1 MDEAGKLDLNAARP
15 ETLERLLGIVGASPP
30 RAETLAAAVVAWRT
44 PGPRPGVT
52 GSGRRPFRFVEELL
66 QVPGMGRELLYGRPR
81 RQPDGRTVFQ
91 RGLMDFLT
99 VYTATSR
106 VNVNYA
112 APEVLAALPGMGWEE
127 ARSLVAARARR
138 LLEASDLSRRAPAE
152 ALPFLT
158 TQPSDT
164 FSLVA
169 TAWLEGSATR
179 RSLRVVARRDA
190 RARLGHQRLVWYDQY
205 WPSPRVRSFSAP
217 APSSSAPA
225 RRDARVPAGT
235 QRPTSTG
242 PRPGEAFPPP
252 PPRPPPPPPAARD
265 APGWDT
271 SGWSGTTSTGPP
283 PGSAAF
289 PPPPPRRD
297 PGTPAATTSTGL
309 RPGSAPAP
317 PPPPPPPAGLRAG
330 PRKETHGPPEP
341 RRNPQAAL
349 PGSGLRPRRPPPQPA
364 LLPLGAGAPGGRRDH
379 RRLPGHA
386 ARPPPPPGAG
396 LPGEEPGRPLQ
407 RGGVPAAPGGAAAAT
422 GAAPGGPGEPGQ
434 GGGVPTGPPAALRGA
449 GGGHRHPG
457 GAGGLRPPPAA
468 GHPLR
473 GAAVHP
479 GPHPGLL
486 PATGPFPRPHP
497 AGGGGPGRLPEGQP
511 AQGRGGSQPGGPT
524 GPAPGGA
531 GRAGA
536 GPTEALQG
544 IPL

>member
-217 APSSSAPA
+217 SPAPSSSAPA
-225 RRDARVPAGT
+225 ARRDARARLGHQRLVWYDQYWPSPRVRRLPSASPA
-235 QRPTSTG
+235 
-242 PRPGEAFPPP
+242 PPY
-252 PPRPPPPPPAARD
+252 
-265 APGWDT
+265 
-271 SGWSGTTSTGPP
+271 
-283 PGSAAF
+283 
-289 PPPPPRRD
+289 D
-297 PGTPAATTSTGL
+297 PG
-309 RPGSAPAP
+309 

-330 PRKETHGPPEP
+330 LRKETHGPPEP

>member
-1 MDEAGKLDLNAARP
+1 MDTGRLDLSKDVSRSHSKGVPPLSSNSLSGDPRGVVLVTVLWIMVGLSLLALTLAATVRTEATLARASGEAEQAYFFARGALEAVLYRLAYPDPDPRKQQALFPYAGGMNHYRLSSRRLRCHLALMDEAGKLDLNAARP
-15 ETLERLLGIVGASPP
+15 ETLERLLGIVGARPP

-138 LLEASDLSRRAPAE
+138 LLEASDLSSRAPAE

-205 WPSPRVRSFSAP
+205 WPSPRVRGFSAPSP

-225 RRDARVPAGT
+225 RRDARARLGH
-235 QRPTSTG
+235 QRLVWYDQYWPS
-242 PRPGEAFPPP
+242 PRVRRLFRPL
-252 PPRPPPPPPAARD
+252 PRAPSSAPAAR
-265 APGWDT
+265 GT
-271 SGWSGTTSTGPP
+271 SSRPAKGDPWTS
-283 PGSAAF
+283 
-289 PPPPPRRD
+289 
-297 PGTPAATTSTGL
+297 
-309 RPGSAPAP
+309 
-317 PPPPPPPAGLRAG
+317 
-330 PRKETHGPPEP
+330 
-341 RRNPQAAL
+341 
-349 PGSGLRPRRPPPQPA
+349 
-364 LLPLGAGAPGGRRDH
+364 
-379 RRLPGHA
+379 
-386 ARPPPPPGAG
+386 
-396 LPGEEPGRPLQ
+396 
-407 RGGVPAAPGGAAAAT
+407 
-422 GAAPGGPGEPGQ
+422 
-434 GGGVPTGPPAALRGA
+434 
-449 GGGHRHPG
+449 
-457 GAGGLRPPPAA
+457 
-468 GHPLR
+468 
-473 GAAVHP
+473 
-479 GPHPGLL
+479 
-486 PATGPFPRPHP
+486 
-497 AGGGGPGRLPEGQP
+497 
-511 AQGRGGSQPGGPT
+511 
-524 GPAPGGA
+524 
-531 GRAGA
+531 
-536 GPTEALQG
+536 
-544 IPL
+544 